1 MLSDASAKSVSV
13 SLVKLVSNSAEEKK
27 KKDKNHIKREKKLVN
42 MHFESGFSQKA

>member
-27 KKDKNHIKREKKLVN
+27 KDKNHIKREKKLVN
-42 MHFESGFSQKA
+42 MHFESDFSQKA